1 MSFVFSKH
9 MLEELLERRIPR
21 ELVERVLQSPQ
32 QKVPEVE
39 NVTCYQ
45 SRVDMNGK
53 EYLLRVM
60 VNETS
65 TPGKSSPCIEPARS
79 ANTGGHYESEV

>member
-1 MSFVFSKH
+1 MTFVFSKH
-9 MLEELLERRIPR
+9 VLEELDERNIARG
-21 ELVERVLQSPQ
+21 LVERVLQSPQ

-45 SRVDMNGK
+45 SLVDMNGK

-60 VNETS
+60 VNETI
-65 TPGKSSPCIEPARS
+65 KPAKVITAYRTS
-79 ANTGGHYESEV
+79 KVTKYWRAS

>member
-1 MSFVFSKH
+1 MTFVFSKH
-9 MLEELLERRIPR
+9 VLEELHERKIAR

-60 VNETS
+60 VNET
-65 TPGKSSPCIEPARS
+65 INPAKVVTAYRTS
-79 ANTGGHYESEV
+79 KVAKYWRAS

>member
-1 MSFVFSKH
+1 MSYMFSKH
-9 MLEELLERRIPR
+9 MLEELLERNIPL
-21 ELVERVLQSPQ
+21 EVVERVLQFPQ

-39 NVTCYQ
+39 NITCYQ
-45 SRVDMNGK
+45 SRVDMDGK

-65 TPGKSSPCIEPARS
+65 TPAKVVTVYRTSKITKYWRSS
-79 ANTGGHYESEV
+79 

>member
-1 MSFVFSKH
+1 MTFVFSKH
-9 MLEELLERRIPR
+9 VLEELDERKIAR

-32 QKVPEVE
+32 QKVPEAE

-45 SRVDMNGK
+45 SRIDMNGT

-60 VNETS
+60 VNETIKPPKVVTAYRTS
-65 TPGKSSPCIEPARS
+65 KLSKYWRAS
-79 ANTGGHYESEV
+79 

>member
-1 MSFVFSKH
+1 MTFVFSKH
-9 MLEELLERRIPR
+9 VLEELDERSIAR

-45 SRVDMNGK
+45 SRVDMDGK
-53 EYLLRVM
+53 EYLFRVM
-60 VNETS
+60 VNEMITPAKVITVYRTS
-65 TPGKSSPCIEPARS
+65 KVTKYWRAS
-79 ANTGGHYESEV
+79 

>member
-1 MSFVFSKH
+1 MTFVFSKH
-9 MLEELLERRIPR
+9 VLEELDERNIAR
-21 ELVERVLQSPQ
+21 ESVERVLQSPQ

-60 VNETS
+60 VNETI
-65 TPGKSSPCIEPARS
+65 TPAKVV
-79 ANTGGHYESEV
+79 TV

>member
-1 MSFVFSKH
+1 MSG
-9 MLEELLERRIPR
+9 IAR

-32 QKVPEVE
+32 QMVPEVE

-60 VNETS
+60 VNETI
-65 TPGKSSPCIEPARS
+65 TPAKVITAYRTSKVTKYWRAS
-79 ANTGGHYESEV
+79 

>member
-1 MSFVFSKH
+1 MTFVFSKH
-9 MLEELLERRIPR
+9 VLEELDERKIAR

-45 SRVDMNGK
+45 SRIDMNGK

-60 VNETS
+60 VNETIKPPKVVTAYRTS
-65 TPGKSSPCIEPARS
+65 KVTKYWRAS
-79 ANTGGHYESEV
+79 

>member
-1 MSFVFSKH
+1 MNCMFSKY
-9 MLEELLERRIPR
+9 MLEELLERKIPR
-21 ELVERVLQSPQ
+21 ELVERVPQSPQ

-45 SRVDMNGK
+45 SRVDMNGR

-65 TPGKSSPCIEPARS
+65 TPAKVVTVYRTSKISKCWRS
-79 ANTGGHYESEV
+79 F

>member
-1 MSFVFSKH
+1 MTFVFSKH
-9 MLEELLERRIPR
+9 VLEELDERKIAR
-21 ELVERVLQSPQ
+21 ELVGRVLQSPQ

-53 EYLLRVM
+53 EYVLRVM
-60 VNETS
+60 VNETI
-65 TPGKSSPCIEPARS
+65 TPAKVVTVYRTSKVTKYWRAS
-79 ANTGGHYESEV
+79 

>member
-1 MSFVFSKH
+1 VSFVFSKH
-9 MLEELLERRIPR
+9 VLEELLERKILR
-21 ELVERVLQSPQ
+21 ESVERVLKSPQ

-39 NVTCYQ
+39 NVVCYQ

-60 VNETS
+60 VNET
-65 TPGKSSPCIEPARS
+65 IAPAKVVTVYRTS
-79 ANTGGHYESEV
+79 KITKYWRPS